1 MLRQLLWP
9 KSVKLDFLKIKLV
22 KMQQFG
28 KISNSNLSREK
39 DSTIEVF
46 PILSKDFCSTGSSSI
61 NNSNSDA
68 KFGPVIQD
76 ITDNPKLQLD
86 PPLMDV
92 DDEDLGNNLNL
103 DNFAM
108 QEPDSDGEDFVVGL
122 AQITGDRERMD
133 VAIVA
138 KGSEYI
144 EATAVDDEWMQDRQD
159 LVTYHGRGAPAA
171 GRGSGRGVS
180 HSGRGRGRGQR
191 SSEALITFPW
201 KVCTTSCDC
210 ASNCWIQEPG
220 EGTSSRANP
229 HFRGRISF
237 WWPPYCRNRLSLE
250 ACSGLFRLEGYF
262 IS

>member
-1 MLRQLLWP
+1 MRRQLLWP

-22 KMQQFG
+22 KNATILEKSAIPTF
-28 KISNSNLSREK
+28 REK
-39 DSTIEVF
+39 DSSIEVF

-92 DDEDLGNNLNL
+92 DDEDLGNNLNP

-138 KGSEYI
+138 KGREYI
-144 EATAVDDEWMQDRQD
+144 EATAVEDEWMQDRQD

-171 GRGSGRGVS
+171 GRGGGRSRCFPFGE
-180 HSGRGRGRGQR
+180 R
-191 SSEALITFPW
+191 SRERTA
-201 KVCTTSCDC
+201 
-210 ASNCWIQEPG
+210 
-220 EGTSSRANP
+220 
-229 HFRGRISF
+229 
-237 WWPPYCRNRLSLE
+237 
-250 ACSGLFRLEGYF
+250 
-262 IS
+262 